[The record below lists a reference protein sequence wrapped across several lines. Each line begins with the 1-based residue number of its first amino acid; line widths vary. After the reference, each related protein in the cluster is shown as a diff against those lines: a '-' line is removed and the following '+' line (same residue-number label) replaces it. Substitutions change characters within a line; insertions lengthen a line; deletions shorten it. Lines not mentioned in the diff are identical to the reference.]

1 MDFSAIKRV
10 IISNWPILALLLIN
24 AILFATNYKSGTYL
38 TGWDN
43 LHPEFDI
50 RMNIERSIF
59 AVWQEYQSVGLL
71 GGMGHAADLVRQ
83 LYLLILSFAFPDSV
97 LRYIS
102 TFTALLLGEIGAYY
116 LISYLLKNQV
126 DDIKFNNTNLKL
138 CAFVGSLFYTLN
150 LGTIQTFYAPFESF
164 IYHFAALPWLL
175 LASILFLNSSKIK
188 NLIFL
193 VVVLILAT
201 PSAYIPTLF
210 VAFILC
216 LLIYILA
223 TLIVAENKHK
233 TFINSLKLGLIILF
247 VNAFWLL
254 PFLYFTAVGSDTN
267 VGAKM
272 NQMATETIFM
282 QNKEFGTLIDVPL
295 LRGFW
300 FNNVDPNLN
309 GDFAYMFA
317 PWKTH
322 ISGAT
327 ELLGYGL
334 FILIL
339 LGAGHTFM
347 LFIKR
352 SNTKS
357 SRALNLSLFLI
368 FLFSF
373 TMLATDTPIFSTINE
388 YFRKFPLF
396 NQAFRFPFTK
406 FNSLAA
412 LFYSIMLT
420 FGIAFAIRKIKIS
433 DTRLKDIFHYVLPI
447 VIFSIIIWVARP
459 AFMGNLFY
467 EKQTIAIPDEYFK
480 TFSYFK
486 SQNPNT
492 RIANLPQP
500 TFWGWTFYRWGYGG
514 SGFPWYGI
522 KQPILDRAFDVWSQD
537 SENYYFELATALY
550 GKDKQAIENVFN
562 KYQINY
568 LILDKNVIYPQAPK
582 ALFYEETEELLSD
595 IPSIRKDAQI
605 GNISIY
611 KVTPKDPIN
620 NFVFSEGILP
630 VGVSSTWNT
639 KDTTYQKTGNYI
651 SLSSSSNYEINY
663 PFNSLF
669 TLKTG
674 KEKDIEILNE
684 DDIVITKKI
693 FIPENS
699 ELRIPQYF
707 REEKIVPVEIFAL
720 PEINGTITLS
730 ANIRTPQIEIDTTS
744 VWGKN
749 SVIPLFTLPE
759 ETTFPVSINING
771 VSVFSIESK
780 PTINEKVGTS
790 FLTSL
795 QNNSIVLSGG
805 SNQEK
810 VINNTIFSSI
820 VLNYNPIQ
828 LTRGEHT
835 IKLIVPKINDSH
847 LSLTPNLALAK
858 TEKCNNFRNGRIVTS
873 NNTEAGIKL
882 ATENTS
888 ACFAF
893 YASHFLHDEGYVIFT
908 DTNNISGRPFHFWA
922 LNEDQKSTI
931 IDVYL
936 DKTGGEQFL
945 VLPPMEQAGLAYSFH
960 FDNVSIGRSHAENEL
975 KLFSVYPIPYKF
987 ITDLEITSTIPR
999 AVSQN
1004 GFEIKS
1010 VEHPNTSLYIIKTG
1024 KIESKNTL
1032 ILSQSYDPGWHAY
1045 IIPSEKS
1052 DVLVKI
1058 FPFIFGKEIKKHV
1071 EINSW
1076 ENGWQIDQQERNSNL
1091 IVIVYLPQ
1099 YLEYLGFLAG
1109 ITLLVSITFF
1119 AFKVKES
1126 KHRTNTNQ
1134 DSTSE

>member
-1 MDFSAIKRV
+1 MDLAAIKRI
-10 IISNWPILALLLIN
+10 IISNWPVLTLLLVN
-24 AILFATNYKSGTYL
+24 VILFATNYDSDTYL

-50 RMNIERSIF
+50 RTNIERSIF

-83 LYLLILSFAFPDSV
+83 IYLLILSYIFPDSI

-102 TFTALLLGEIGAYY
+102 TFTALFLGGIGAYY
-116 LISYLLKNQV
+116 LISFLLKNEI
-126 DDIKFNNTNLKL
+126 DDTKFKNANLKL
-138 CAFVGSLFYTLN
+138 CAFVGALFYTLN
-150 LGTIQTFYAPFESF
+150 LGTIQTFYAPFEAF

-175 LASILFLNSSKIK
+175 LSSILFIKNSKLK

-193 VVVLILAT
+193 VIVLILAT

-210 VAFILC
+210 VAFILG
-216 LLIYILA
+216 LLIYVLT
-223 TLIVAENKHK
+223 TLIVSKNKHE
-233 TFINSLKLGLIILF
+233 TIINSTKLGLVILF

-267 VGAKM
+267 VNAKM

-282 QNKEFGTLIDVPL
+282 QNKEFGTLFDVPL

-309 GDFAYMFA
+309 GDFTYMFA

-322 ISGAT
+322 ISSVT
-327 ELLGYGL
+327 ELLGYTL

-339 LGAGHTFM
+339 LGAIRT
-347 LFIKR
+347 LTLALKR
-352 SNTKS
+352 TSDRNH
-357 SRALNLSLFLI
+357 RAISLALFLL

-420 FGIAFAIRKIKIS
+420 FGITFAMKKIKIN
-433 DTRLKDIFHYVLPI
+433 DHRLRDIFQYALPI
-447 VIFSIIIWVARP
+447 IVFSIIIWIARP
-459 AFMGNLFY
+459 AFMGHLFY
-467 EKQTIAIPDEYFK
+467 EKQTISIPDEYFK
-480 TFSYFK
+480 TFNYFK
-486 SQNPNT
+486 EQNQNT

-537 SENYYFELATALY
+537 SENYYYELATALY
-550 GKDKQAIENVFN
+550 GKDKTAVENIFN
-562 KYQINY
+562 KYQVSY

-582 ALFYEETEELLSD
+582 ALFYEETERLLSD
-595 IPSIRKDAQI
+595 IPSVRKDTQI

-611 KVTPKDPIN
+611 KVTPKDEVN
-620 NFVFSEGILP
+620 NFVFSAGSLP
-630 VGVSSTWNT
+630 IGVSSTWNT
-639 KDTTYQKTGNYI
+639 KDTTYQKSGNYI
-651 SLSSSSNYEINY
+651 SLSPSSNYEINY

-669 TLKTG
+669 TLKTN
-674 KEKDIEILNE
+674 KEKNIEISNK

-693 FIPENS
+693 FVPENS
-699 ELRIPQYF
+699 EIRIPQYF
-707 REEKIVPVEIFAL
+707 LKEKIVPVEIFAL
-720 PEINGTITLS
+720 PEPNGTVMLS
-730 ANIRTPQIEIDTTS
+730 ANIRTPRIEIDTANI
-744 VWGKN
+744 WGQN
-749 SVIPLFTLPE
+749 TVIPLFTLPE
-759 ETTFPVSINING
+759 NTTFPVNVSINGI
-771 VSVFSIESK
+771 SVFSINSR
-780 PTINEKVGTS
+780 PRINEKVGTG
-790 FLTSL
+790 FFTSL
-795 QNNSIVLSGG
+795 QNNSVVLSGG

-810 VINNTIFSSI
+810 AINNSVFSNI

-828 LTRGEHT
+828 ITRGEHT
-835 IKLIVPKINDSH
+835 IKLSVPKINDSH
-847 LSLTPNLALAK
+847 LSLTPNLSLAK
-858 TEKCNNFRNGRIVTS
+858 TEKCNNFRNGRIITS
-873 NNTEAGIKL
+873 DNTEAGIKL

-893 YASHFLHDEGYVIFT
+893 YASTFLHDEGYVIFT
-908 DTNNISGRPFHFWA
+908 DSKNISGRPFHFWA
-922 LNEDQKSTI
+922 LNEDQKSSL

-936 DKTGGEQFL
+936 DKSGGEQFL

-960 FDNVSIGRSHAENEL
+960 FDNVSIGRSQAENEL
-975 KLFSVYPIPYKF
+975 KSFSVYPIPYRF
-987 ITDLEITSTIPR
+987 ITDLEIVSTIPNE
-999 AVSQN
+999 VHTQ

-1010 VEHPNTSLYIIKTG
+1010 VEHPNTSLYIVKTG
-1024 KIESKNTL
+1024 KIENKNTL

-1045 IIPSEKS
+1045 RIRDGKQGLLPQ
-1052 DVLVKI
+1052 I
-1058 FPFIFGKEIKKHV
+1058 FPFIFGEEIKNHV

-1076 ENGWQIDQQERNSNL
+1076 ENGWIIDQQTGNNNL

-1099 YLEYLGFLAG
+1099 YLQYLGFIASL
-1109 ITLLVSITFF
+1109 TLLFSISIF
-1119 AFKVKES
+1119 AFKMKES
-1126 KHRTNTNQ
+1126 KHSANSN
-1134 DSTSE
+1134 